1 MQPRN
6 MEAGGSDA
14 TSFSNLG
21 RSEARSTASSYS
33 ELGDALGRTSAPPA
47 PSPPKKVR
55 LNKRLLSPLKV
66 QIF

>member
-14 TSFSNLG
+14 TSLSSLG

-33 ELGDALGRTSAPPA
+33 ELGDALGRTSAAPA
-47 PSPPKKVR
+47 PSPFTYLR
-55 LNKRLLSPLKV
+55 
-66 QIF
+66 I